1 MSLLSDEDRRRLDRL
16 GNKFTDFGAAMSRA
30 SAPRDTPMTGGLL
43 GRVGQSLSYA
53 NQQQQKRRQNR
64 LANELQQTQIEQA
77 RAEQDRRERLAKLQQ
92 NMLNPGQT
100 QRVQTAALQAGG
112 GPTKRAA
119 QMTQQANRGGLFGS
133 MTEQQR
139 GLLAQMPPEEFM
151 QVATDRAFAE
161 PETRKSV
168 RVVSGDSEIGRQ
180 IGIPPGQNAEVQF
193 ENGRPVDVNSFGG
206 GGQTINVGGNEPSPF
221 QKGVMEEDV
230 KQRSEI
236 IARGNQ
242 AITTSRAADRMAN
255 LLTSNNLNTGQLQPV
270 LTDLKG
276 IAKDVSDTFGVDTS
290 NIMNMEN
297 LGSAQEFE
305 RNAKD
310 LAMGALQGFKGSTSE
325 RELQF
330 AQDQVAR
337 LGKDEDGNIRA
348 LAAMKAAADIAREN
362 AARAQSITTRD
373 AWSEFNST
381 RLRRGPERIKELTE
395 QYEQRLRERMKQKQG
410 VGGQSAPRRNKS
422 TGQDRPRRRHDLSS
436 DQIMDMDVTE
446 IPPVN
451 ELTPAQRDA
460 LDKRLQQEG
469 Y

>member
-1 MSLLSDEDRRRLDRL
+1 MALLDDEQRRKLNQF
-16 GNKFTDFGAAMSRA
+16 GNYMADF
-30 SAPRDTPMTGGLL
+30 SARMNKAGQWRPTPQSGGLF
-43 GRVGQSLSYA
+43 GNIGTAISYA
-53 NQQQQKRRQNR
+53 NQQQQAREQQR
-64 LANELQQTQIEQA
+64 LANEYQRMQKQQLQNEM
-77 RAEQDRRERLAKLQQ
+77 ERRKRLAQAQQ
-92 NMLNPGQT
+92 NMLNPGQS
-100 QRVQTAALQAGG
+100 QAVQTAALQQGG
-112 GPTKRAA
+112 GPTKEAA
-119 QMTQQANRGGLFGS
+119 AMTQRAQRGGLFGDL
-133 MTEQQR
+133 TEQQR
-139 GLLAQMPPEEFM
+139 GLLASMPPEQFM
-151 QVATDRAFAE
+151 QVATDRVFAE

-168 RVVSGDSEIGRQ
+168 RVVSGDSEVGREL
-180 IGIPPGQNAEVQF
+180 GIPPGQNAEVQF

-230 KQRSEI
+230 KQRSKI
-236 IARGNQ
+236 ITRGNQ

-255 LLTSNNLNTGQLQPV
+255 LMASQNLNTGQLQPV

-310 LAMGALQGFKGSTSE
+310 LAMGALEGFEGSTSE

-395 QYEQRLRERMKQKQG
+395 QYEQRLRERMKQNQG
-410 VGGQSAPRRNKS
+410 GGGQSAPRRDES
-422 TGQDRPRRRHDLSS
+422 TGQDRPRRKHDLSP
-436 DQIMDMDVTE
+436 DQIMDMDITE

-451 ELTPAQRDA
+451 ELTPAQRGA
-460 LDKRLQQEG
+460 LDKRLQKEG